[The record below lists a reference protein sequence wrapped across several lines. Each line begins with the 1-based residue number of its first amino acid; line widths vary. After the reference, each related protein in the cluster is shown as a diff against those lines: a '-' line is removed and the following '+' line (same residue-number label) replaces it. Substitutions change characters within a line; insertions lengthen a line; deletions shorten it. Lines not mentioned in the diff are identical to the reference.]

1 MIVELQ
7 QQPGLSRDSHTASVR
22 AIITVPSSS
31 SSSSVL
37 TVWSC
42 AGDGPIVKDP
52 SLHNQV
58 MNNKNDDSLIMKMR
72 RAVGAGI
79 ACSTAVK
86 HRWAGRRAVWAELE
100 YGSGPVYGSE
110 SASLGAEHTGM
121 YSGRVTCIADVG
133 SLMWTRSIDHAIRAW
148 DNSMPEKRFTLA
160 DQGGRIL

>member
-31 SSSSVL
+31 SS
-37 TVWSC
+37 WSC

-52 SLHNQV
+52 SQHNQV
-58 MNNKNDDSLIMKMR
+58 MNNKNDDSLIMKVR

-79 ACSTAVK
+79 ACLTAVK

-100 YGSGPVYGSE
+100 YGSGPLYGSE

-133 SLMWTRSIDHAIRAW
+133 SLMWTGSIDHAIRAW
-148 DNSMPEKRFTLA
+148 DNSMPDKGFTLA